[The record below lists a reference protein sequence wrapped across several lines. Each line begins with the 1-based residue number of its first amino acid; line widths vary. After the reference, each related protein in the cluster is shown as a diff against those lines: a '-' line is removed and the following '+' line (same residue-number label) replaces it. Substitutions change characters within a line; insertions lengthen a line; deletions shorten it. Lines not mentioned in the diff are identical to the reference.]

1 MKKILKIALL
11 SPIILILLL
20 LAFLSIKYSPT
31 YVYRTITMNVA
42 DVYDYKNF
50 ENRVIKG
57 SENSFNFEEK
67 LEEAYIES
75 VFDDRV

>member
-31 YVYRTITMNVA
+31 YVYRTITMNLA
-42 DVYDYKNF
+42 DVYERIEKFADEFNIVWDTCEF
-50 ENRVIKG
+50 IDDSGENWA
-57 SENSFNFEEK
+57 E
-67 LEEAYIES
+67 
-75 VFDDRV
+75 D